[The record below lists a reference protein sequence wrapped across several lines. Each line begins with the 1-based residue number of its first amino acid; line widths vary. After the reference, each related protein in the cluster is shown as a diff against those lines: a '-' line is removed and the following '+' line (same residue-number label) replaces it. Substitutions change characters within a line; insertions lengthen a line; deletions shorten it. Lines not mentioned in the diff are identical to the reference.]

1 MNTSDQQSIL
11 RQIPAVDQLLLRPAI
26 ASWITNTSHEFVVF
40 EIQQLL
46 QEVRDAIRSGHSG
59 ASINVTPE
67 HLEAVLAEKLQNRMQ
82 PNLRTVINAT
92 GVILHT
98 NLGRAPLS
106 EAAQRSLSAFSANYT
121 NLEYDI
127 SSGQRSHRDK
137 LIESLL
143 QEVLSCEAAT
153 VVNNNAAAVFLIL
166 NTLALGREVIVSRG
180 ELVEIGGSF
189 RIPDI
194 LARSG
199 AVLREVGTTNKTRI
213 HDYQNAI
220 GLNTALLLRVHPSNY
235 RMSGFI
241 ERPDLS
247 ALVALARSAEIPL
260 IEDIGSG
267 CLLDLKPYG
276 IADEPLV
283 QESIS
288 AGVNLTCFSGDKL
301 LGGPQAGIIAG
312 ERKLVDPIRKNP
324 LMRTYRVEK
333 LIYGALETTINSY
346 RLGKAALEVPI
357 VRMISMTSE
366 ELRKRARSF
375 SRRLRPRLAEGIR
388 IQLLAGN
395 SVVGG
400 GSCPECRLP
409 TTLIALESDTVRP
422 NAIESRLRSQK
433 PPIILRLEEDR
444 VLIDLRTVFPSQES
458 ALIEGLKSA
467 GGDKTSQDSDIQ
479 KAKRL
484 VREIGD

>member
-1 MNTSDQQSIL
+1 MSSQQSIL
-11 RQIPAVDQLLLRPAI
+11 RQIPAVDQLLLRDAI
-26 ASWITNTSHEFVVF
+26 ASWISCTSREFVVL
-40 EIQQLL
+40 EIQKLL
-46 QEVRDAIRSGHSG
+46 QSIRDTIRAGNGEGAIDISPG
-59 ASINVTPE
+59 
-67 HLEAVLAEKLQNRMQ
+67 HLEEILNRNLQNRLR

-106 EAAQRSLSAFSANYT
+106 EAAQKSLSAFSSNYT

-127 SSGQRSHRDK
+127 STGHRSHRDK

-143 QEVLSCEAAT
+143 QEVLGCEAAT

-166 NTLALGREVIVSRG
+166 NTLASGKEVIVSRG

-199 AVLREVGTTNKTRI
+199 AILREVGTTNKTRI
-213 HDYQNAI
+213 QDYQNAV
-220 GLNTALLLRVHPSNY
+220 GPETALLLRVHPSNY
-235 RMSGFI
+235 RMFGFV
-241 ERPDLS
+241 ERPELS
-247 ALVALARSAEIPL
+247 ELVTFARASGIPL

-267 CLLDLKPYG
+267 CLLNLKSYG
-276 IADEPLV
+276 IVDEPVV

-288 AGVNLTCFSGDKL
+288 AGVDLICFSGDKL

-312 ERKLVDPIRKNP
+312 ARKLVDPIRKNP

-333 LIYGALETTINSY
+333 LIYGALEATIGGY
-346 RLGKAALEVPI
+346 RFGRATVEIPI
-357 VRMISMTSE
+357 IRMIAMTGQ
-366 ELRKRARSF
+366 ELNRRARSF
-375 SRRLRPRLAEGIR
+375 SRKLKAALPKEIKVHLSEGK
-388 IQLLAGN
+388 

-409 TTLIALESDTVRP
+409 TTLVAIESDSISP
-422 NAIESRLRSQK
+422 NTIESRLRSQD
-433 PPIILRLEEDR
+433 PAVIIRLEEDK
-444 VLIDLRTVFPSQES
+444 VLIDLRTVFQAQES
-458 ALIEGLKSA
+458 KLIEAL
-467 GGDKTSQDSDIQ
+467 Q
-479 KAKRL
+479 KA
-484 VREIGD
+484 VS